1 VGHALPRLVLVE
13 GLPGSG
19 KTTTAERMCRR
30 LRSRGIDAAWAAE
43 GAADHPVFAPGYAK
57 SRRRPEFAQQCLD
70 AWSSFVDAIGTRTWV
85 LDGAAFQ
92 STVRF
97 MFEQRVPYDEIF
109 AYWRVFESVVSPLRP
124 TVFYLRD
131 DDAADRLRT
140 ITIPV
145 RGRAWYDKVSSYVAR
160 TPAGREFRHL
170 GVEGFI
176 EFWVRY
182 GELCETLLA
191 QSHLDVASS
200 PLAPEPAPAAV
211 ALVSDDA

>member
-1 VGHALPRLVLVE
+1 MRDGLPRLVLVD

-43 GAADHPVFAPGYAK
+43 TAPDHPVFPRGFAK
-57 SRRRPEFAQQCLD
+57 SRREPEFPQQCLD
-70 AWSSFVDAIGTRTWV
+70 AWAAFVDTIGTRTWV

-97 MFEQRVPYDEIF
+97 FYDERVPYDEIF
-109 AYWRVFESVVSPLRP
+109 AYWRAFETIVMPLRP
-124 TVFYLRD
+124 TIFYLRD
-131 DDAADRLRT
+131 DNPADRMRT

-145 RGRAWYDKVSSYVAR
+145 RGRAWYDKVSNYVAR

-176 EFWVRY
+176 AFWVRY
-182 GELCETLLA
+182 GELCESLLA
-191 QSHLDVASS
+191 QTRLDVASS
-200 PLAPEPAPAAV
+200 PLGLAPEP